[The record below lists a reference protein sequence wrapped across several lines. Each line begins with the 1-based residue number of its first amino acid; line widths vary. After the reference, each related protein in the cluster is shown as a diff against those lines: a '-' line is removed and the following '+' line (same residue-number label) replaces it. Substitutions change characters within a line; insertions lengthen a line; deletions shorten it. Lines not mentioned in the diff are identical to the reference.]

1 MRYWIAG
8 AGDTKFGPYSAK
20 LIHQFLSEGR
30 VNAESRI
37 TTQSVDLTAESWSR
51 IADIPEFQQTD
62 EVPVAEKVC
71 NEPGQDVSVPTSAID
86 SRPPDWISQRE
97 RLHWQY
103 MVIVV
108 RGFEQLGPWAQNITR
123 QVMPVLFTAMRAWG
137 RQHPEPRLHPRDCRC
152 TSCHEMKM
160 RGPYME
166 SLKHKRR
173 H

>member
-51 IADIPEFQQTD
+51 IADIPEFQQTH
-62 EVPVAEKVC
+62 EVPVAKEVC

-86 SRPPDWISQRE
+86 SRPPRLDKSKRASSLAIHGHCGQR
-97 RLHWQY
+97 L
-103 MVIVV
+103 
-108 RGFEQLGPWAQNITR
+108 
-123 QVMPVLFTAMRAWG
+123 
-137 RQHPEPRLHPRDCRC
+137 
-152 TSCHEMKM
+152 
-160 RGPYME
+160 
-166 SLKHKRR
+166 
-173 H
+173 